1 MPIIKVEF
9 TQDEYEIVKKLAEE
23 ECCTVSELVRDR
35 LGIVRSTSPKV
46 AYQRALD
53 KYAIGEEFSLMKL
66 YGDEWKDIPNG
77 VSGSLGREF
86 FKLTQKK
93 KDFEYI
99 GMRPVTIAG
108 TIRKHAYYK
117 RIS

>member
-9 TQDEYEIVKKLAEE
+9 THDEYETVKKLAEE
-23 ECCTVSELVRDR
+23 EGYTVSELVRDR

-53 KYAIGEEFSLMKL
+53 KYTIGEEFSLMKL
-66 YGDEWKDIPNG
+66 YGDEQKDIPNG